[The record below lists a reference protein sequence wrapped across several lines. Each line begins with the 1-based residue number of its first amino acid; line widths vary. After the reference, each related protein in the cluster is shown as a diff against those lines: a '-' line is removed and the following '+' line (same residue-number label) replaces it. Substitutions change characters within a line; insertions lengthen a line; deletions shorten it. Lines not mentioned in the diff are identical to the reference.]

1 MEETEINDHLMAGNA
16 SGDYVREYA
25 SRTMTEK
32 QERVQ
37 AKNILMWQ

>member
-16 SGDYVREYA
+16 SGDCVREYA

-37 AKNILMWQ
+37 AKIF